1 MSNSSK
7 YNMLNAKFNKYIYV
21 TENNDRSGLNIVFD
35 MNDFEP
41 HKYKKCYGEIVE
53 YLMYIYVEAM
63 KKLEN
68 YSKNLLT
75 MHIHVETCTIRNF
88 SIKLFKYLMN
98 FFGEYIDSAG
108 DNVIDY
114 IYIHSKSK
122 FFSIVY
128 NMVKSQLTDSLRKRM
143 VLIKVDSSN
152 SVVYDQSNNESREL
166 SI

>member
-21 TENNDRSGLNIVFD
+21 SENKDKTGLNIVFD
-35 MNDFEP
+35 MNHFEP

-53 YLMYIYVEAM
+53 YLLYIYVNSM
-63 KKLEN
+63 KNMIN

-75 MHIHVETCTIRNF
+75 MHIHIENCTMRNF

-98 FFGEYIDSAG
+98 FFGEYIDNTG
-108 DNVIDY
+108 ENVLDY

-122 FFSIVY
+122 FFSFVY
-128 NMVKSQLTDSLRKRM
+128 NMVKSQLTESLKERI
-143 VLIKVDSSN
+143 VLIQIDSSN
-152 SVVYDQSNNESREL
+152 IYDQSNNEKK
-166 SI
+166 I